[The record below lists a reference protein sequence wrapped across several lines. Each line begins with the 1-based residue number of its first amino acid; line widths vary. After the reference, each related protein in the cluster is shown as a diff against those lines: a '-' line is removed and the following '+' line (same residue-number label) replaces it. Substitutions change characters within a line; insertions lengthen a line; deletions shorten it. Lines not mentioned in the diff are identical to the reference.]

1 MGFLFLVPV
10 RTVHKPLILVD
21 LLECKGRGSG
31 GGAPTPAARMK
42 TEPIDPVLAWAPM
55 RVSLCITV
63 SSPLHAEA
71 HTLPMARNA
80 NRHILWQWPCTS
92 AYTGSAHQRTYS
104 ALLEAPPPPPQ
115 TVYGSTAYAHWPSST
130 AGRADECGAGPRRGM
145 SEGEYQTR
153 CARGA
158 CAVRVL
164 GLFRRPFHP
173 EPIRG
178 NGNASRAHQVPFTTP
193 LPVDH
198 LRGKLFKYLTRCGR
212 GARAV
217 HTRCGYSP

>member
-1 MGFLFLVPV
+1 M
-10 RTVHKPLILVD
+10 
-21 LLECKGRGSG
+21 
-31 GGAPTPAARMK
+31 
-42 TEPIDPVLAWAPM
+42 LAM
-55 RVSLCITV
+55 
-63 SSPLHAEA
+63 
-71 HTLPMARNA
+71 
-80 NRHILWQWPCTS
+80 
-92 AYTGSAHQRTYS
+92 
-104 ALLEAPPPPPQ
+104 
-115 TVYGSTAYAHWPSST
+115 
-130 AGRADECGAGPRRGM
+130 GPRVLNSAPYSPCWYTKNFFLQSDACHGSQGREFCTLQPLLV
-145 SEGEYQTR
+145 EGVSYAVRAR

-173 EPIRG
+173 EPISG

-217 HTRCGYSP
+217 HARSTRGARAVRILPRTLGIFFFSLMLAMGPRVVNSTPCSPCWYTRNFFF

>member
-1 MGFLFLVPV
+1 
-10 RTVHKPLILVD
+10 
-21 LLECKGRGSG
+21 
-31 GGAPTPAARMK
+31 
-42 TEPIDPVLAWAPM
+42 M
-55 RVSLCITV
+55 R
-63 SSPLHAEA
+63 A
-71 HTLPMARNA
+71 
-80 NRHILWQWPCTS
+80 
-92 AYTGSAHQRTYS
+92 
-104 ALLEAPPPPPQ
+104 
-115 TVYGSTAYAHWPSST
+115 
-130 AGRADECGAGPRRGM
+130 
-145 SEGEYQTR
+145 R

-164 GLFRRPFHP
+164 GFFRRPFHP

-217 HTRCGYSP
+217 RILPLGVHHPELMTAITARMQIRHAIKRSHFANRSHVLGSIVDAIFF